1 MGGEQRPALRHV
13 WGTRMGRQSDSGSP
27 LHINPWIEPW
37 RHGDKSTRHPD
48 HPNARDLPPDLSPTV
63 PQVQGRPTNMAD
75 EISGEII
82 AELPIVSSERLLNR
96 TFLHTTVLE
105 NIEEVSELIRPILRK
120 SAGLQAMTIEER
132 ALCEFFIEEV
142 GVDEDVNL

>member
-1 MGGEQRPALRHV
+1 
-13 WGTRMGRQSDSGSP
+13 
-27 LHINPWIEPW
+27 
-37 RHGDKSTRHPD
+37 
-48 HPNARDLPPDLSPTV
+48 
-63 PQVQGRPTNMAD
+63 MAD